1 MQVVPDE
8 RCPEFTEEVARD
20 DFRDE
25 DELISH
31 GRSPGDD
38 EDARQG
44 ASPINSTQYINLW
57 FNLPPLAEES
67 DVCSSIPD
75 EEREVASMR
84 SSIAYSPTT
93 SLMEVRDR
101 VPHSDE
107 KVFFDSSPS
116 LEANESV
123 HSMVKLIDVLTQLTH
138 DHLNTEP
145 EPQSLSPLCSLVSL
159 LPSFTELWSDLT
171 GKRKDPG
178 PPTDIIHIDL
188 SKAPKKRTKS
198 KTSPGKSPHT
208 QGIVQQVP
216 ASELPSNVACTE
228 VDASQ
233 TTTDDVAQ
241 QVIHDSENTN
251 NTSHP
256 PLVSSLQEGNFGDHT
271 RAPADV
277 DQDEVI
283 KPSPTSPINRKI
295 PKVNTGMTED
305 LRHQKIRYTGQSMD
319 SMSEELMSITS
330 KDAQDSRMYCWEDV
344 PASASTKELLQSS
357 CYLDWMTGYP
367 HNEGTGHWAW
377 DWCFL
382 LARDLPM
389 PSCIP
394 IKCLDFEQCL
404 LQRREHCAIC
414 QKLPSIPSS
423 EESAAE
429 ATNEIRLIRTQ
440 FHAFIGMNGM

>member
-1 MQVVPDE
+1 VTATGSGSLIPLITDEMSLNNLFVFTGDETLPNDFMQVVPDE
-8 RCPEFTEEVARD
+8 RCPDFTEEVARD

-44 ASPINSTQYINLW
+44 ASPINSTPYINLW

-93 SLMEVRDR
+93 SLKEVRDR
-101 VPHSDE
+101 VPHSPDE
-107 KVFFDSSPS
+107 KAFFDSSPS

-123 HSMVKLIDVLTQLTH
+123 HSVVQLIDALTQLTH

-145 EPQSLSPLCSLVSL
+145 EPQSVSPLCSLVSL

-198 KTSPGKSPHT
+198 KTSPGKSSRT
-208 QGIVQQVP
+208 QGIMEQVP
-216 ASELPSNVACTE
+216 ASELPSNIASTE
-228 VDASQ
+228 VDTSQ
-233 TTTDDVAQ
+233 TTSDDVVQ
-241 QVIHDSENTN
+241 HVIHDSENTQ

-277 DQDEVI
+277 VQDKVI
-283 KPSPTSPINRKI
+283 TASPTSPINLKI

-305 LRHQKIRYTGQSMD
+305 LRHKKRRCTGQSMD

-330 KDAQDSRMYCWEDV
+330 KDAQDPRLFCNTSGLPDV
-344 PASASTKELLQSS
+344 TLL
-357 CYLDWMTGYP
+357 DV
-367 HNEGTGHWAW
+367 
-377 DWCFL
+377 L
-382 LARDLPM
+382 LGRCAGV
-389 PSCIP
+389 CVN
-394 IKCLDFEQCL
+394 
-404 LQRREHCAIC
+404 QRTT
-414 QKLPSIPSS
+414 
-423 EESAAE
+423 AE
-429 ATNEIRLIRTQ
+429 
-440 FHAFIGMNGM
+440 